1 MPALLWQG
9 GRGHNKNRAA
19 VLLLLWQCFRFILP
33 TIMLRFPTNANW
45 KKTGCVA
52 VCPLAFL
59 AFLSDCL
66 LRLWWLRVVD
76 FRLTVQRIWYWLIYI
91 LDLRFVLVY
100 NCGLILRN
108 KRICYVMLCFLQL
121 CANRVVSLL
130 CPCARFYCAVGERRR
145 ERYEITVDMDHVPPH

>member
-1 MPALLWQG
+1 MTVFPFYFTYYNVAISDKCKLKENWM
-9 GRGHNKNRAA
+9 RGS
-19 VLLLLWQCFRFILP
+19 LS
-33 TIMLRFPTNANW
+33 TYFP
-45 KKTGCVA
+45 G
-52 VCPLAFL
+52 
-59 AFLSDCL
+59 FLSDCL